1 MVWKRSK
8 NTPTGSWGE
17 APREA
22 GVGKHWRFPGVPQG
36 RGRAADLEA
45 EAGHGRYSQSGS
57 PAPGRIA
64 APSPSAS
71 AQGRAA
77 GRDPGLRPDYGGK
90 TRGGRRDGEEMRWRR
105 RWQLWPPG
113 RGPRSSLG
121 PARTAAER
129 GARTRCHDS
138 LEGRGR
144 KSHAKAG
151 QDGARGSGRGPD
163 CGGWGFRGWG
173 WTALL

>member
-1 MVWKRSK
+1 MWKRPES
-8 NTPTGSWGE
+8 TPAGSWSE
-17 APREA
+17 APARLYWEST
-22 GVGKHWRFPGVPQG
+22 GDFQGFPRA
-36 RGRAADLEA
+36 RGWASDLEA
-45 EAGHGRYSQSGS
+45 EAGQGRYSQSGS

-71 AQGRAA
+71 AQGGAA

-90 TRGGRRDGEEMRWRR
+90 TRGGTGDGEEIRWRR

-144 KSHAKAG
+144 KSYAEAG
-151 QDGARGSGRGPD
+151 QTRAIGRGRCPD
-163 CGGWGFRGWG
+163 CGGRDFCGWG
-173 WTALL
+173 GAALL